1 MEYIVTAKEMKQYD
15 ANTRNYFQMESAVL
29 MERAA
34 LSVVDAISEN
44 FPGKR
49 RLLIVAGMGNNGGD
63 GFAIGR
69 ILWQRGCEVDFVLL
83 GEKEKC
89 SKETKKQIEILERY
103 GLPIETNFPNREYDI
118 IVDAIFGIGL
128 SRNVEGIF
136 EEAITYINQSSAKI
150 VAVDIPSGVSAED
163 GSILGTAVKA
173 DMTVTFAFKKLGL
186 LLYPGA
192 EYCGKLLCA
201 DIGITKES
209 FLGETPYF
217 QSYGKEDLAKLPI
230 RTKAGNKGTFG
241 KVLVI
246 AGSKNMCGAA
256 QFTALSAYRTGSGMV
271 RIFTVSDNREILQ
284 KNIPEALLTTYDA
297 DSLEEGLLEEAMR
310 WATVVVLGPGLG
322 TTQTAENIV
331 NYVLSKTT
339 MPKAVPLVIDADAL
353 NIIAGN
359 EAFKQKIKGKP
370 IVLTPHLMEFA
381 RLTGKDIEEIK
392 ANRVKEALAF
402 AKENEITLVCK
413 DAVTIVSH
421 KGESNYINQTG
432 NESMATAGSGDVLAG
447 IIASLLGQGKTPEEA
462 AVLGVAIHG
471 LAGDRAK
478 QESNSYYVMAG
489 NLIEQLA
496 YILKENK
503 NETL

>member
-1 MEYIVTAKEMKQYD
+1 MEYIVTEKEMKQYD
-15 ANTRNYFQMESAVL
+15 ANTINYFQMESAVL

-34 LSVVDAISEN
+34 LSVVDAISEK
-44 FPGKR
+44 FSDKKR
-49 RLLIVAGMGNNGGD
+49 VLIVAGTGNNGGD

-69 ILWQRGCEVDFVLL
+69 ILWQRGLAVSFVLL
-83 GEKEKC
+83 GKKENC
-89 SKETKKQIEILERY
+89 SNETKKQIEILERY
-103 GLPIETNFPNREYDI
+103 GLPIETNLPDKEYDI

-128 SRNVEGIF
+128 SREIKGIF
-136 EEAITYINQSSAKI
+136 EEAVTYINQSNAKV
-150 VAVDIPSGVSAED
+150 VAVDIPSGVSAKD

-192 EYCGKLLCA
+192 EYCGELLCT
-201 DIGITKES
+201 DIGISKES
-209 FLGETPYF
+209 FLGEKPCF
-217 QSYGKEDLAKLPI
+217 ISYTKEDLTRLPI
-230 RTKAGNKGTFG
+230 RKKNGNKGTFG

-246 AGSKNMCGAA
+246 AGSENMCGAA
-256 QFTALSAYRTGSGMV
+256 QFAALSAYRMGSGMV
-271 RIFTVSDNREILQ
+271 RIFTVAKNREILQ

-297 DSLEEGLLEEAMR
+297 DNFEESLLEEALR

-322 TTQTAENIV
+322 TTQTAEKIV
-331 NYVLSKTT
+331 NYVLNDIHIPT
-339 MPKAVPLVIDADAL
+339 VIDADAL

-359 EAFKQKIKGKP
+359 EALKKKIQGKP
-370 IVLTPHLMEFA
+370 VVLTPHLMEFA
-381 RLTGKDIEEIK
+381 RLTGKNIEEVK
-392 ANRVKEALAF
+392 ENRVKEALAF
-402 AKENEITLVCK
+402 AKENQVTLVCK
-413 DAVTIVSH
+413 DAVTIVSN
-421 KGESNYINQTG
+421 KGENNYINQTG

-447 IIASLLGQGKTPEEA
+447 IIAALIGQGMTVEA
-462 AVLGVAIHG
+462 AAALGVYTHG
-471 LAGDRAK
+471 LAGDMAK